1 MKKESMRIIADGF
14 FSEIQILFQKKKPQ
28 FAVLKKYR
36 TKEIGQVKYPPKIS
50 FFYMFLQY

>member
-1 MKKESMRIIADGF
+1 MKKGAMRITADGY
-14 FSEIQILFQKKKPQ
+14 FSEIQINFQKIKLQ
-28 FAVLKKYR
+28 ISVLKRYR

>member
-1 MKKESMRIIADGF
+1 MKKKSMRIIADGF
-14 FSEIQILFQKKKPQ
+14 FSEIQIIFQKEKPQ

-50 FFYMFLQY
+50 FFYMFL